1 MKTKRANRLFL
12 PAAATVVMLLVAACQ
27 PGAIPASLNAGQ
39 PSEATQSVTAT
50 ADTSEGGII
59 GAVEAMG
66 PAAWTISG
74 KEFEV
79 TPETTIKGDIQVGDY
94 VKADVEPGTSRLKAV
109 SLASDSGDVNGNDD
123 NENVNDN
130 ANGNEDNE
138 DVNENENETDD
149 DGDEANEN
157 VNDNANENDDNENVN
172 DTENENDDD
181 KNENVSENDNEHDD
195 DGGENDKGNDNGKGN
210 DDGGGDHEGGDD

>member
-1 MKTKRANRLFL
+1 MNTKRANRLFL

-109 SLASDSGDVNGNDD
+109 SLASDSDDVNDNVNGNDDNENANETEDNENVNENENGNDD
-123 NENVNDN
+123 NENVNE
-130 ANGNEDNE
+130 NGND
-138 DVNENENETDD
+138 DDENENVTD
-149 DGDEANEN
+149 N
-157 VNDNANENDDNENVN
+157 
-172 DTENENDDD
+172 ENENDDD
-181 KNENVSENDNEHDD
+181 ETVT
-195 DGGENDKGNDNGKGN
+195 DNGNGKHNGGGH
-210 DDGGGDHEGGDD
+210 DGGDHKDDGDNEGGDD